1 VDLRDS
7 DRSNVISYVHE
18 RLNRIFIFGLVRFVS
33 VQLASSH
40 PFSLSGVSSPPD
52 DVVTLPRHVTLPSH
66 EVKMSSLPPLHL
78 PAILHL
84 IVSHLDLKLKH

>member
-18 RLNRIFIFGLVRFVS
+18 RLNRIVIFGLVRFVS

-40 PFSLSGVSSPPD
+40 PFSLSDASSPPD
-52 DVVTLPRHVTLPSH
+52 DVVTLSRHVTLSSH
-66 EVKMSSLPPLHL
+66 EAKTSSLSPLHL

-84 IVSHLDLKLKH
+84 VASHLDLKLKY